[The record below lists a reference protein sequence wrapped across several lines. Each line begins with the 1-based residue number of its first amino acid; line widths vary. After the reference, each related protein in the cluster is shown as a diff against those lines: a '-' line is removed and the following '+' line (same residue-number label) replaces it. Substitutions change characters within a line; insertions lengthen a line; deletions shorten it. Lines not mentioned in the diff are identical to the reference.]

1 MKTATRRSRRYYRG
15 SIDTMTVDKLSL
27 SFESSLARRIRR
39 AAKSSGQSV
48 SAFVADAVEHRLKLE
63 AAESLIGEWEAEHGE
78 ISEREMAAV
87 RKRWRG

>member
-1 MKTATRRSRRYYRG
+1 MRIATRKPRRYYRG
-15 SIDTMTVDKLSL
+15 SITAMTVDKLSL

-63 AAESLIGEWEAEHGE
+63 AARSLMGEWETEHGE
-78 ISEREMAAV
+78 ISERELADV